1 MQGNQ
6 STVIK
11 MSKMVA
17 RPKSPVGALVPQF
30 YAGRDIFIT
39 GATGFMGK
47 VLIERLLSTCPDVG
61 RLHLLMRPK
70 KGETPE
76 KRLMK
81 LKQSQ
86 VFDIIRQQN
95 PSQLDKLSFIQGD
108 VAQPGLGIANEYL
121 KQLQEVS
128 VVFHSAATLKFD
140 EPLPSA
146 VEQNVL
152 SVMRLMDIC
161 DTLPNLQALVHVS
174 TAYCN
179 PELNVIEE
187 KVYPAPAPL
196 PRLLALVEAVP
207 APLLANITPQYIKP
221 KPNTYTFTKAMAE
234 EAVRSRVNRSYPIAI
249 FRPTIVVSSLKN
261 PYPGWIENLNG
272 PSGVIAAAGKGLLHV
287 FSRKPGARADLLPV
301 DIAIDTLLAVGWETA
316 VDKLPEVRV
325 YNCSTY
331 ENPTTWGE
339 FEAALKIYLTRYPLD
354 GCLWYP
360 SGSGVEN
367 RYAQKILEFSLQTV
381 PLHIAEYIMRALGVK
396 MKISLITAEQR
407 LRAMN
412 DVLAFFALR
421 EWKFKTDNVEKLRAR
436 LTPSDA
442 AIYNLDPRSI
452 DWNDHYKNFVK
463 GTRKYLLK
471 EKDQDMEEARKHAN
485 RMYLLHKGVIFFVM
499 ILLFRLILQNKT
511 VREIVYGSLRLL
523 LSLLFAT
530 YTSVIEA

>member
-1 MQGNQ
+1 MHGNQ

-11 MSKMVA
+11 KSKMVA
-17 RPKSPVGALVPQF
+17 RPKSPVGALLPQF

-61 RLHLLMRPK
+61 RLHLLMRSK

-108 VAQPGLGIANEYL
+108 VAQPGLGIANDV

-187 KVYPAPAPL
+187 KVYAAPAPL

-207 APLLANITPQYIKP
+207 APLLASITPQYIKP

-339 FEAALKIYLTRYPLD
+339 FEAALKMYLTRYPLD

-471 EKDQDMEEARKHAN
+471 EKDQDIEEARKHAN

-530 YTSVIEA
+530 YTSVVEA